1 HYSPVELVYLPSI
14 YSSLLFLFRF
24 TNQRGQ
30 PSLLARDSNLQQTM
44 GSLEG
49 PSFIDIQIMNVHYG
63 CEKKCKRRLNCKNG
77 GFIDSRNCAKCKCP
91 SGFNGDLCEKD
102 DYGDTI
108 GCGGELNAEIVE
120 KELSMTVMEGK
131 KCNYHIKAPIGKKI
145 SIVLKSVHGRC
156 EHGCGRDRIEFKV
169 NSDPRPIGYR
179 FCCPEEGSRRFSSL
193 SSSLPVL
200 ISSVT
205 SPSSVQFT
213 YKLA

>member
-1 HYSPVELVYLPSI
+1 
-14 YSSLLFLFRF
+14 R
-24 TNQRGQ
+24 
-30 PSLLARDSNLQQTM
+30 
-44 GSLEG
+44 
-49 PSFIDIQIMNVHYG
+49 
-63 CEKKCKRRLNCKNG
+63 
-77 GFIDSRNCAKCKCP
+77 CP

-131 KCNYHIKAPIGKKI
+131 KCNYHIKVDSLSLCLSHHSIEAPIGKKI